1 MHARLPPARL
11 IVALLCS
18 LTCLVA
24 LVPARAA
31 RTSARPSERYRD
43 VFVRYDSLRARDAG
57 AESERWLTELAQSPA
72 AVADSDLRIVAD
84 AHRATLLAFRGQ
96 REAAQRI
103 ASAGI
108 ARGAAA
114 RDTLLLCQA
123 LFSHAL
129 GDVLA
134 GTASEAAPVLKRL
147 LAASRAARLP
157 RYEGQ
162 ARLDLAYIDLLAERH
177 AAAERGY
184 RAALRLLSPQWD
196 GLSRRVAQV
205 GLGRALVHEGRLDEA
220 RVVYADVIREARAQN
235 DSYNL
240 ASALNNLA
248 TLEWEHGDP
257 ADAVP
262 AYEQAI
268 ELQRRAGRADEQLQ
282 SSVNLA
288 VTHFR
293 LDEPAR
299 AVQVLEA
306 ARPLLSARLRPS
318 TRASYHMRYGM
329 ALRALDRFDE
339 GFEQLRSAWAVVDS
353 FHLRPEPA
361 LISERA
367 LALGRAGRVDEA
379 VKSLDGW
386 VADVSRFRPASDSEL
401 LQVRVMAARV
411 LGAAGDH
418 RGAVRR
424 LEALL
429 RDVPDATRERRTIA
443 VLNDLAL
450 ARMAAGDP
458 LGAREAALAAF
469 RQTASGR
476 FKSDDPMWDSRGF
489 DRGTIFWGDLV
500 RIVATP
506 APGESAGERLRLAFD
521 RYHEIEPLHT
531 QVLGTPLKAATLP
544 VLQGSVLQPGEV
556 LLEILPGQDSSF
568 VFALTRAS
576 VRSYAVPGAMR
587 GLARVQQLHELA
599 QRAGADLS
607 PMQRSLALELGRDL
621 LAPLA
626 GELRHAKRLLVVDGA
641 WGQAYPW
648 PMLIAPGDARALV
661 DRFETV
667 SLPSLCLF
675 ASLRATHESSAA
687 TSLFVLTNSVDAKG
701 QRLAGVA
708 DETRWLLGRYAG
720 VTLRAP
726 RSRADA
732 DRALLRMGTADV
744 VHVSAHFDTD
754 PENPWRS
761 GILLGDPSRSDAYL
775 RVHDLVPVRLR
786 ARLAVLTGCT
796 AVQSDLRQAQ
806 PGERG
811 LAGAFLR
818 AGARAVVGARWPIP
832 DADGKAVTQAFYTAL
847 ERGLPAGEALRQAQ
861 LALRRDPATAAP
873 LHWAGFTLVGD
884 PLVTAKLPRRSIFG
898 IVP

>member
-1 MHARLPPARL
+1 MHARLTLARL
-11 IVALLCS
+11 ILALFCS

-24 LVPARAA
+24 LAPARAA
-31 RTSARPSERYRD
+31 RTSARPSQRYRD
-43 VFVRYDSLRARDAG
+43 VFVRYDSLRARNAG
-57 AESERWLTELAQSPA
+57 AESERWLTDLAQSPA

-84 AHRATLLAFRGQ
+84 AHRSTLLAFRGQ

-108 ARGAAA
+108 ARGAAT

-134 GTASEAAPVLKRL
+134 GTASDAAPVLRRL

-157 RYEGQ
+157 RFEGQ
-162 ARLDLAYIDLLAERH
+162 ARLDLAYIDLLAEHH

-184 RAALRLLSPQWD
+184 RAALRLLSPVWD
-196 GLSRRVAQV
+196 AMSRRVAQV

-235 DSYNL
+235 DAYNL

-268 ELQRRAGRADEQLQ
+268 ELQRRFGRADEQLQ

-306 ARPLLSARLRPS
+306 ARPLLTARLRPA

-329 ALRALDRFDE
+329 ALRELDRFDE
-339 GFEQLRSAWAVVDS
+339 GFEQLRLAWAVVDS

-367 LALGRAGRVDEA
+367 LALGRAGHVDDA
-379 VKSLDGW
+379 LRSLDGW
-386 VADVSRFRPASDSEL
+386 VADVSRFRPPADSEL
-401 LQVRVMAARV
+401 LQVRAMAARV
-411 LGAAGDH
+411 LSAAGDY

-424 LEALL
+424 IEALL
-429 RDVPDATRERRTIA
+429 RDVPDATRERRTIN
-443 VLNDLAL
+443 LYNDLAL
-450 ARMAAGDP
+450 ARAAAGDAS
-458 LGAREAALAAF
+458 GAREAALTAMSQAAH
-469 RQTASGR
+469 GR
-476 FKSDDPMWDSRGF
+476 FSSGDPMWDSRGF
-489 DRGTIFWGDLV
+489 DRGTVYWGDLA
-500 RIVATP
+500 RIVG
-506 APGESAGERLRLAFD
+506 APSPGVAARERLRMAFD
-521 RYHEIEPLHT
+521 RYHEIEAVHSRSQGLH
-531 QVLGTPLKAATLP
+531 LKAVTLAA
-544 VLQGSVLQPGEV
+544 LQGSVLQPGE
-556 LLEILPGQDSSF
+556 LMLEILPGLDSSY
-568 VFALTRAS
+568 VFAVSRES
-576 VRSYAVPGAMR
+576 VRGYNVPGAY
-587 GLARVQQLHELA
+587 GGIVRVRQMHELA
-599 QRAGADLS
+599 QRTDADVAPMRQSLAVELGSGLLS
-607 PMQRSLALELGRDL
+607 PVTGDL
-621 LAPLA
+621 
-626 GELRHAKRLLVVDGA
+626 RRVKRLLVVDGA
-641 WGQAYPW
+641 VGQAYPW
-648 PMLIAPGDARALV
+648 PMLVAPGDPRALI

-675 ASLRATHESSAA
+675 ANVRATRADSSAKG
-687 TSLFVLTNSVDAKG
+687 LFVLANSVDAKG
-701 QRLAGVA
+701 HRLAGVA
-708 DETRWLLGRYAG
+708 EETRWISGRYTD
-720 VTLRAP
+720 VMVSAP
-726 RSRADA
+726 RSRSDA
-732 DRALLRMGTADV
+732 TRALARMGTADV

-761 GILLGDPSRSDAYL
+761 GILLGDPSRSGAYL
-775 RVHDLVPVRLR
+775 RVHDLVPVRIR

-811 LAGAFLR
+811 LAGAFLH
-818 AGARAVVGARWPIP
+818 AGARAVIGARWPIP
-832 DADGKAVTQAFYTAL
+832 DADGKAFSQAFYTAL